1 MGYRGN
7 DKCFMNKK
15 LKNGWKVTKADID
28 YMNWHTPDDHVWCL
42 TLAQSGNAYVAVN
55 RVGTDSPYVDIRVWL
70 DPYCSISY
78 SLDIW
83 IQGPRGVPYE

>member
-1 MGYRGN
+1 
-7 DKCFMNKK
+7 MNKK

-70 DPYCSISY
+70 DPYGSISY
-78 SLDIW
+78 SLDTW